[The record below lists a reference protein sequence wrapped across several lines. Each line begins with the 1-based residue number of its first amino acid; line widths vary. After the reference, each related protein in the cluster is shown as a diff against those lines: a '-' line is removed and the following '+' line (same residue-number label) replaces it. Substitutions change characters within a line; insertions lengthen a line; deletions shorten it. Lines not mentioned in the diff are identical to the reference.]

1 MFCKSTKNKS
11 ERPSLYISANF
22 AYANSQSQLEKIAIR
37 SIFQTKNVE
46 KLIEPILA
54 SPFSNLLRREIW

>member
-22 AYANSQSQLEKIAIR
+22 AYANSQSQLEKIAKTELYAA
-37 SIFQTKNVE
+37 SFEQKMLKNW
-46 KLIEPILA
+46 L
-54 SPFSNLLRREIW
+54 SPF